1 MFYYW
6 LIFLENYKRIVIL
19 YYMVDFLIYF
29 FYINIL
35 DLIRLVRRWECYMIY
50 DIFVYL
56 YSCVY
61 VNGFWEI
68 IIIFLFYFL
77 ILIYFFYFWYYV
89 LYFYYVCE
97 IWFKND

>member
-1 MFYYW
+1 
-6 LIFLENYKRIVIL
+6 
-19 YYMVDFLIYF
+19 
-29 FYINIL
+29 
-35 DLIRLVRRWECYMIY
+35 MIY

>member
-6 LIFLENYKRIVIL
+6 LIFLEYYVRIVIL
-19 YYMVDFLIYF
+19 YNIVDFLIYF
-29 FYINIL
+29 FFINIL

-68 IIIFLFYFL
+68 IITFLFYFFNFD
-77 ILIYFFYFWYYV
+77 IFFLLLGLCFV
-89 LYFYYVCE
+89 FLLCM
-97 IWFKND
+97 